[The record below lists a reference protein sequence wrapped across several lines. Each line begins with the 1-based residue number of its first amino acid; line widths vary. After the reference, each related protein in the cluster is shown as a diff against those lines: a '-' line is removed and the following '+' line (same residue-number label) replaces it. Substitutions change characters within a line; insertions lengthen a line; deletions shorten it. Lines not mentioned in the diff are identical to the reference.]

1 MTPID
6 RTIDRIL
13 RREGGFNDKPAD
25 RGGPTNVGIT
35 QRTLTIWIGHDA
47 TVNDVRNLT
56 RNTAVEIYRKLYV
69 LKPQFH
75 KIEDAALQAQL
86 IDCGV
91 LHGTGWATRRL
102 QEIVGVSR
110 VDGIIGPITLAAINF
125 DSALNGLNEKFLSR
139 RIRRCVRIVDR
150 DETQMV
156 WLWGWQRRAL
166 DVYFEAGK

>member
-1 MTPID
+1 MSPID

-13 RREGGFNDKPAD
+13 RREGGFIDHPAD
-25 RGGPTNVGIT
+25 RGSATNMGIT

-47 TVNDVRNLT
+47 TKSDVQNLT
-56 RNTAVEIYRKLYV
+56 KITAVEIYRKLYV
-69 LKPQFH
+69 LAPQFH
-75 KIEDAALQAQL
+75 KIEDAALQAQM

-102 QEIVGVSR
+102 QEIVAVH
-110 VDGIIGPITLAAINF
+110 VDGIIGPITLGAVNF

-139 RIRRCVRIVDR
+139 RIRRCIRIVDR

-156 WLWGWQRRAL
+156 WLWGWQKRAL
-166 DVYFEAGK
+166 DVYFEG